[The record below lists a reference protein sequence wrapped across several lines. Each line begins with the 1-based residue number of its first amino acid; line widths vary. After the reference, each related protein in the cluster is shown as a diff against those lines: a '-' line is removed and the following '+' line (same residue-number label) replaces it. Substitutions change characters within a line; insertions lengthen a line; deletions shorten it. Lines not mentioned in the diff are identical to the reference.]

1 MVPSRPSDCGSA
13 QKIHKFPTLFV
24 QRSVLHKRHP
34 VPMQGDNNT
43 GTFTSNADEGF
54 VGAIGRLTISWGHL
68 ELGLD
73 CMVEVLYRGFNG
85 NTIEPEIPRSLQ
97 RKITFL
103 RSAWKSQPIA
113 ANGINGYLKFLD
125 RVQTAA
131 QTRHDIIHGV
141 VIEQVKRSGEA
152 IMVRAVRRRD
162 GEIVKR
168 RFHVTTVDILRAARE
183 AQNLAGRILYWT
195 DEVHKFIKNQAHE

>member
-1 MVPSRPSDCGSA
+1 
-13 QKIHKFPTLFV
+13 
-24 QRSVLHKRHP
+24 
-34 VPMQGDNNT
+34 MQGDKNT
-43 GTFTSNADEGF
+43 GTFTSDADEGF
-54 VGAIGRLTISWGHL
+54 FGAIGRMTISWGHL

-73 CMVEVLYRGFNG
+73 CMVEVIYRLFKG

-103 RSAWKSQPIA
+103 RSAWKNQPIA

-141 VIEQVKRSGEA
+141 VIEQVERSGEA
-152 IMVRAVRRRD
+152 IMVRAVRGRD

-168 RFHVTTVDILRAARE
+168 RVHVTTVDILRAARE
-183 AQNLAGRILYWT
+183 AQDLAGRILYWT
-195 DEVHKFIKNQAHE
+195 DEVHKFIENTVQ